1 MPEWAGSKTRAR
13 ASRLENERLETSI
26 TGSMAVIKERF
37 VGLIFYYNELDSR
50 WYNSSLESS
59 TIIVHIDA
67 VTYRSV

>member
-1 MPEWAGSKTRAR
+1 
-13 ASRLENERLETSI
+13 
-26 TGSMAVIKERF
+26 MAVIKERF